1 VDLAAAAYH
10 HPTARM
16 HRFRRTPRM
25 FLAKVDL
32 AALLLHS
39 FSAGITAMLLVYAE
53 VIGDGSLVA
62 HVLSMGLFLVNVGS
76 VWRILWR
83 GEHRRPRHIQASP
96 SPTDVA
102 PPVENGEGGSSPAR
116 Q

>member
-1 VDLAAAAYH
+1 
-10 HPTARM
+10 
-16 HRFRRTPRM
+16 M
-25 FLAKVDL
+25 FLAKVDI

-76 VWRILWR
+76 VWRILRR
-83 GEHRRPRHIQASP
+83 GERRRPRHIQASP

-102 PPVENGEGGSSPAR
+102 PRADNGDGGASPAR